1 GKGMSVLRSEARG
14 DMYVE
19 VQVETPVHL
28 SKRQK
33 ELLAE
38 FDAAGGKE
46 STSPESEGFFTK
58 VKEFWEDLKE

>member
-1 GKGMSVLRSEARG
+1 
-14 DMYVE
+14 
-19 VQVETPVHL
+19 VHL

-38 FDAAGGKE
+38 FDSAGGKE
-46 STSPESEGFFTK
+46 STSPESEGFFTR